1 LLASLVIQAQARWQ
15 NLNSK
20 ESQSR
25 AVVGAIKNR
34 TIDQK
39 FVVLIKKLSASQ
51 TRAHARLGSQILSVS
66 GHSRP
71 DGQIHARRRGLDR
84 RAGQ

>member
-1 LLASLVIQAQARWQ
+1 
-15 NLNSK
+15 
-20 ESQSR
+20 
-25 AVVGAIKNR
+25 VVGAIKNR

-51 TRAHARLGSQILSVS
+51 TRAHARLGSQISLVKR
-66 GHSRP
+66 HSRL
-71 DGQIHARRRGLDR
+71 DGQIHASRRGLNR